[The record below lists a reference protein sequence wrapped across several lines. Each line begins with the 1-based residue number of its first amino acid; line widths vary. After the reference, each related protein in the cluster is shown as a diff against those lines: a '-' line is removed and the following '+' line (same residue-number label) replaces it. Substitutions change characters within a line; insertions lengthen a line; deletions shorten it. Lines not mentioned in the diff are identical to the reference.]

1 MLAEPEDF
9 REGEGRDDVLSEEVK
24 ETFLSAGGSGDFR
37 AFIGCTGIAPEECRP
52 DYVVRGIEEDR
63 AVHLSGEANGI
74 DGSWRDSG
82 SCADGF
88 NAFDGGGPPLLIGGL
103 LGPLWLGCTEAVFL
117 CVGGEDCAIF
127 REQDGFCAA
136 GSDVDSE
143 ISGHIGLLWHPQ
155 WMVWCLLMIIMRQQ
169 RPMCVYREGESPKT
183 LGRWFWLSCGLLVE
197 EDLLCPAGVVTEAVM
212 KGIHG

>member
-9 REGEGRDDVLSEEVK
+9 REGEGRDDVLSEEIK
-24 ETFLSAGGSGDFR
+24 ETLLTAGGSGDFR

-52 DYVVRGIEEDR
+52 DYVVGYIEKDR
-63 AVHLSGEANGI
+63 AVHLSRETNGI
-74 DGSWRDSG
+74 DGVWRDAG
-82 SCADGF
+82 GGADAF
-88 NAFDGGGPPLLIGGL
+88 DAFDGGGPPLLIGGL

-155 WMVWCLLMIIMRQQ
+155 WMVWCLLMIIMRQR